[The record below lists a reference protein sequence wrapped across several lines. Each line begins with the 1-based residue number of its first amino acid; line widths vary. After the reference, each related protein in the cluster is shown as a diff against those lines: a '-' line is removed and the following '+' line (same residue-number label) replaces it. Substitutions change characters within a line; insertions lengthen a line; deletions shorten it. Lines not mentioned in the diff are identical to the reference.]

1 MKSLYLWVLCFFASY
16 ITIFS
21 CYVFFARQLGLLSLS
36 EVFFQGIVVY
46 VLFGVICGTL
56 GFLTFHFFAANRED
70 VDRLIFGDTL
80 FTFMRL
86 YLNYTDIFL
95 CCVYHRKIR
104 IRT

>member
-16 ITIFS
+16 ITILS

-56 GFLTFHFFAANRED
+56 GFLTFHFFTVNRED
-70 VDRLIFGDTL
+70 VDRLTFGDTL
-80 FTFMRL
+80 LPLCVSISTTLIFFYAVFTIARSG
-86 YLNYTDIFL
+86 
-95 CCVYHRKIR
+95 
-104 IRT
+104 